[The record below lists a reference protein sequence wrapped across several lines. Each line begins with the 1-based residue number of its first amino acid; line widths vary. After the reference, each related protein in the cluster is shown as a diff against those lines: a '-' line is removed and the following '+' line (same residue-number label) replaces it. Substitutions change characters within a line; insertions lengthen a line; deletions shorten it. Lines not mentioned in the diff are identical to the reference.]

1 MNTDNTHEHD
11 APMAVEV
18 PEAIAVPEV
27 IAEVEVLA
35 EVEVPAATPAVLD
48 VHVEPQA
55 SAPPDKF
62 DLPAPAPDAF
72 VKRAGVVVT
81 GGATDPVYLDKCVFK
96 NTGARKS
103 LSVHHL
109 QRRLVELGYHN
120 ALGDADGWYGD
131 DTRACVHAFQKDN
144 NIDGDGIM
152 DATTL
157 EALFARDPHV
167 TVVLVN

>member
-1 MNTDNTHEHD
+1 MNTDNTEEYEVQ
-11 APMAVEV
+11 AVAAGT
-18 PEAIAVPEV
+18 EAL
-27 IAEVEVLA
+27 VEVLA
-35 EVEVPAATPAVLD
+35 AIPVALDVPA
-48 VHVEPQA
+48 EPQA
-55 SAPPDKF
+55 SAPLDKF
-62 DLPAPAPDAF
+62 DLPTPAPDAF
-72 VKRAGVVVT
+72 AKRAGVVVT

-96 NTGARKS
+96 NAGARKS

-120 ALGDADGWYGD
+120 ALGDPDGWYGD
-131 DTRACVHAFQKDN
+131 DTRACVHAFQKDS

>member
-1 MNTDNTHEHD
+1 MRVYDEAMTTDNTHEHD
-11 APMAVEV
+11 APAAVEV
-18 PEAIAVPEV
+18 PE
-27 IAEVEVLA
+27 VLA
-35 EVEVPAATPAVLD
+35 APEAPAVLD
-48 VHVEPQA
+48 VPAKPQA
-55 SAPPDKF
+55 SAPLDKF
-62 DLPAPAPDAF
+62 ELPSPAPDAF

-81 GGATDPVYLDKCVFK
+81 GGATDSVYLDKCVFK

-120 ALGDADGWYGD
+120 ALGDPDGWYGD

>member
-11 APMAVEV
+11 APAAVEV
-18 PEAIAVPEV
+18 PEVLAAP
-27 IAEVEVLA
+27 EVLA
-35 EVEVPAATPAVLD
+35 EVEVPAVLD
-48 VHVEPQA
+48 APAEPQA
-55 SAPPDKF
+55 SAPLDKF
-62 DLPAPAPDAF
+62 ELPTPAPDAF

-81 GGATDPVYLDKCVFK
+81 GGATDSVYLDKCVFK

-120 ALGDADGWYGD
+120 ALGDPDGWYGD
-131 DTRACVHAFQKDN
+131 DTRACVHAFQTDS

-152 DATTL
+152 NATTL

>member
-1 MNTDNTHEHD
+1 MNTNNTHEPD
-11 APMAVEV
+11 APDAPVAPDAVEV
-18 PEAIAVPEV
+18 PKVIKVPK
-27 IAEVEVLA
+27 VLA
-35 EVEVPAATPAVLD
+35 EVEVPVATPAVLD
-48 VHVEPQA
+48 IPTEPQA
-55 SAPPDKF
+55 SMPPDKF

-72 VKRAGVVVT
+72 VKRAGVIVA
-81 GGATDPVYLDKCVFK
+81 GGETDPVYLDKCVFK

-120 ALGDADGWYGD
+120 ALGDPDGWYGD
-131 DTRACVHAFQKDN
+131 DTRACVHAFQKDS